1 MKSAALP
8 KYVRQGPFSVAPGDR
23 KHRKTR
29 LSLIRKWRGSKL
41 WNTGWEIYLFPGI
54 ESHLEIS
61 QVNNSGMRLARLF
74 APRFVLPSGP
84 RLGTFQKLLPPL
96 SHFAM
101 PAPVV
106 HFGCVERAEKLG
118 VYFTLELPN

>member
-1 MKSAALP
+1 MEGWASLGILAR
-8 KYVRQGPFSVAPGDR
+8 KYVS
-23 KHRKTR
+23 
-29 LSLIRKWRGSKL
+29 
-41 WNTGWEIYLFPGI
+41 FPGI

-74 APRFVLPSGP
+74 APRFVLPSVP

-101 PAPVV
+101 PTPVL
-106 HFGCVERAEKLG
+106 HFGCVERTEKLG
-118 VYFTLELPN
+118 VYLTLELLN